1 MVVVVVMIVVVVVV
15 VGIVMVMVVVM
26 VQPDLLLQVGVGRK
40 STNGMGAD
48 RFIPNRST
56 TDMEHS
62 MHSMLLR

>member
-1 MVVVVVMIVVVVVV
+1 MTVTLTLTLTLTLI
-15 VGIVMVMVVVM
+15 
-26 VQPDLLLQVGVGRK
+26 PDLKIQVGVGRK